1 MKYILVTGYSGYIGS
16 HVCKELKQQGYGV
29 IGIDRVAADDRDLY
43 AKYVD
48 EQIECNIDYASV
60 YRNIRH
66 RNIETVIHC
75 AATSLVGPSVKNPDA
90 YYQNN
95 VSDMNVFLNMCRDA
109 GVKRIV
115 YSSSAATYGDGYTMF
130 TESIV
135 NNPISPYGRTKMI
148 GEWMIED
155 YCNAYNMSAVALRY
169 FNVCG
174 ADFDVEFGQKG
185 KPSHIIAVSIIRAIN
200 GESITI
206 NGNEFDTL
214 DGTCERDYVHV
225 VDVAKA
231 NVAAVEAEVDG
242 FVAVNIG
249 SGIGY
254 SNLDIVKSVNE
265 YTNYNLDYSF
275 GPGRD
280 GDPARLVCSNT
291 AAKEILGWSPKHSDL
306 KTIITSAEKWHE
318 KQIKGEVNYA

>member
-1 MKYILVTGYSGYIGS
+1 MKNILVTGYSGYIGS
-16 HVCKELKQQGYGV
+16 HVCKELHSQGYKV
-29 IGIDRVAADDRDLY
+29 VGIDRVEPDEWDLY

-48 EQIECNIDYASV
+48 TQIECEFDDVRVGKIIKKKKID
-60 YRNIRH
+60 
-66 RNIETVIHC
+66 TVIHC
-75 AATSLVGPSVKNPDA
+75 AATSLVGPSIKDPDT

-95 VSDMNVFLNMCRDA
+95 VADMHKFLNMCRDS

-155 YCNAYNMSAVALRY
+155 YCRAYGMSAVALRY

-174 ADFDVEFGQKG
+174 ADFDVEFGQRG
-185 KPSHIIAVSIIRAIN
+185 KPSHIIAVSMIRAIN

-206 NGNEFDTL
+206 NGNEFSTR

-225 VDVAKA
+225 VDVARA
-231 NVAAVEAEVDG
+231 NVAAVEAEVEG

-254 SNLDIVKSVNE
+254 SNLDIVKAVNE
-265 YTNYNLDYSF
+265 YTNYKLDYSF
-275 GPGRD
+275 GPGRE
-280 GDPARLVCSNT
+280 GDPERLICSNSR
-291 AAKEILGWSPKHSDL
+291 AERVLGWRPKFSGL
-306 KTIITSAEKWHE
+306 RTIITSAEKWHE
-318 KQIKGEVNYA
+318 KQIKGEAVDA